1 MQTVRIQLPTEPLYW
16 GTATE
21 TDVERI
27 LVNLEGMI
35 RSEFGDRFDLQIE
48 RSNTPTG
55 SGIQAE
61 DQEVVEEIN
70 DWIAENWTKAL

>member
-1 MQTVRIQLPTEPLYW
+1 MQIVRIQLPTEPFYW
-16 GTATE
+16 GSSAS
-21 TDVERI
+21 DYVDRI
-27 LVNLEGMI
+27 LTNLEAMI